1 VTIQKTMDEEK
12 SFGKSK
18 LVKNRTKI
26 SQICIMSG
34 STDQRNQMTM
44 ASKTTSAKRKPEP
57 ASETSQS
64 LAAQMAAFLKAGG
77 EVQKIPNGVSGQ
89 TQGPSRQITIS
100 KK

>member
-1 VTIQKTMDEEK
+1 MDGRKRFSKSLREE
-12 SFGKSK
+12 
-18 LVKNRTKI
+18 NRTKF

-34 STDQRNQMTM
+34 STDHRNQTTM
-44 ASKTTSAKRKPEP
+44 ATKTTSAKRKPEP

>member
-1 VTIQKTMDEEK
+1 
-12 SFGKSK
+12 
-18 LVKNRTKI
+18 
-26 SQICIMSG
+26 
-34 STDQRNQMTM
+34 MTM

-64 LAAQMAAFLKAGG
+64 LAEQMAAFLKAGG

-100 KK
+100 KNK

>member
-1 VTIQKTMDEEK
+1 
-12 SFGKSK
+12 
-18 LVKNRTKI
+18 
-26 SQICIMSG
+26 
-34 STDQRNQMTM
+34 MTM

-57 ASETSQS
+57 ASETSES
-64 LAAQMAAFLKAGG
+64 LASQMAAFLKNGG